1 MEPMSY
7 DAPACATSADPETAA
22 WLADLRSQGARRDQ
36 ALLRLHQLLVQAA
49 RREASRRVTAPVM
62 GVELADVVQQAADD
76 ALVAI
81 ISKLDQFRGE
91 SRFTTWAYKFAVIEL
106 ASKLARHAW
115 RAAPGALD
123 IEDWTALPDRFGF
136 TPHEAA
142 EQKDLLDAVRTAVET
157 ELTPRQ
163 RRVFV
168 AIVLN
173 AVPLDALAAELS
185 TNRNALYKVLFDAR
199 RKVRTY
205 LVANGY
211 METE

>member
-1 MEPMSY
+1 MEPMSCT
-7 DAPACATSADPETAA
+7 APAGTTIPDSETAA
-22 WLADLRSQGARRDQ
+22 WLADLRSHGPRHDD
-36 ALLRLHQLLVQAA
+36 ALRRLHKLLVQAA
-49 RREASRRVTAPVM
+49 RREAGRRVTAPVA

-81 ISKLDQFRGE
+81 LAKLDQFRGE

-115 RAAPGALD
+115 RSSPAALD

-136 TPHEAA
+136 TPHEAT
-142 EQKDLLDAVRTAVET
+142 EHRDLLDAVRVAVET
-157 ELTPRQ
+157 ALTPYQ

-173 AVPLDALAAELS
+173 SVPLDALAAEFD
-185 TNRNALYKVLFDAR
+185 TNRNALYKALFDAR

-211 METE
+211 METQ